1 MTRRTKS
8 AIILLCF
15 FLCGAG
21 TYLASTVHE
30 KSEPQKMNA
39 IPVINRNIGRP
50 IWIVAARL

>member
-1 MTRRTKS
+1 MTGRTKIT
-8 AIILLCF
+8 IILLCV